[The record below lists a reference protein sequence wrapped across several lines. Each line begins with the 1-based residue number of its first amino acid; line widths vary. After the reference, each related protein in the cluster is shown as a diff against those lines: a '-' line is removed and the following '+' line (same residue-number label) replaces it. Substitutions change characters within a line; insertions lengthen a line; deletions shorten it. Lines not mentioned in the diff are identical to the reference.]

1 MKTDSIPEHS
11 APTRRPRVLLLSPY
25 FFPVLGGAEAA
36 AMGVA
41 RYLHTNGY
49 PVFVVTKRVGRGLPA
64 RDSVEGV
71 PVRRIP
77 PPGRRSGYAKWLMLP
92 TVFASLLRWRNEY
105 DVICCVDFRGVGIAA
120 IAAGRLAG
128 RPVVVQAQTTGVVS
142 CGSWDPSL
150 RRFGLNPE
158 GAIARAAKR
167 PIRALYCMADAHACL
182 MKSIERESVD
192 AGVPPER
199 VHYVPQGVDM
209 QRFRPAEAGEAAA
222 TRAALGW
229 PTERLIYL
237 YLGRLSLE
245 KGALELLEA
254 WKLLRP
260 ENATLVLAGPDMENH
275 PWNVGPQAREFVR
288 RHDLGPSVI
297 FHGPTTEAPRLLRA
311 ADVYVLPS
319 HFEALSVAA
328 IEAAATALPIVATAV
343 GGIGDYTEDGVNGL
357 LVPPKDTARLAEAMG
372 RLLSDPGLRARLGRE
387 ARARV
392 EDRFSEGAVFGRLA
406 DILTS
411 LAFPGGGPR

>member
-1 MKTDSIPEHS
+1 MKTNS
-11 APTRRPRVLLLSPY
+11 APEPTGPIRRPRILLLSPY

-41 RYLHTNGY
+41 RYLKTHGY
-49 PVFVVTKRVGRGLPA
+49 PLFVVTKRVGRGLPA
-64 RDSVEGV
+64 RDTVEGV

-92 TVFASLLRWRNEY
+92 TVFAALLRWRNEY
-105 DVICCVDFRGVGIAA
+105 DVVCCIDFRGVGIAA

-128 RPVVVQAQTTGVVS
+128 RPVAVQAQTTGVVS

-150 RRFGLNPE
+150 RRFGLNPN
-158 GAIARAAKR
+158 GVIARAAKQ
-167 PIRALYCMADAHACL
+167 PFRAVYRMADAHACL

-209 QRFRPAEAGEAAA
+209 RKFHPAEAGEAAA
-222 TRAALGW
+222 TRPALGW
-229 PTERLIYL
+229 PTDRLVCL

-254 WKLLRP
+254 WQRLRP
-260 ENATLVLAGPDMENH
+260 QNATLVLAGPDMENH

-288 RHDLGPSVI
+288 RHDLGSSVI

-311 ADVYVLPS
+311 ADLFVLPS

-328 IEAAATALPIVATAV
+328 IEAAATALPIVATDV

-357 LVPPKDTARLAEAMG
+357 LVPPKDTARLADALN
-372 RLLSDPGLRARLGRE
+372 RLLSDPDLRASLGRE

-392 EDRFSEGAVFGRLA
+392 EGRFSEDVVFGRLA
-406 DILTS
+406 DILVR
-411 LAFPGGGPR
+411 LALHGGGVP